1 MKTNKV
7 ITKGLPRLEKRLTF
21 LAHRINAR
29 LQQISSPII
38 AEFGLDLYS
47 SRILFALDQN
57 GPMKVGKLA
66 TLMALPQSTISHQLK
81 RMEKNGLIHRTRS
94 NTDERT
100 VHISV
105 TESGEKATQ
114 VCTNL
119 SNLLQARISREFSS
133 EELLELTN
141 GLKRVF
147 EILKPVQSL
156 DYDTNKHY

>member
-7 ITKGLPRLEKRLTF
+7 ITKGLPRLENRLTF
-21 LAHRINAR
+21 LTHRINAR

-66 TLMALPQSTISHQLK
+66 TLK
-81 RMEKNGLIHRTRS
+81 RMERNGLIHRTRS